1 MRRNVRLIHT
11 LAAFAVLASPALV
24 EAQAMSSAE
33 PFKVGTFGIDGAR
46 TVGLVLRD
54 ALIVDIAAANRAL
67 EMNPDY
73 ATVAMPDDMLELIG
87 QYEYG
92 LRYRLYD
99 IVNHLVEG
107 NMLTGNARPAYV
119 HDVADVDIQAPIQY
133 PSKIMNAAVNFYTH
147 ACEGCTE
154 EQLRQRTLERQQNRG
169 VPYLFLKPTRGAV
182 IGDGEDI
189 IMPFG
194 RDEIEYEV
202 ELAIVFGRTGKY
214 VSAAR
219 AYDYVFG
226 YMAAMDV
233 SDRGG
238 RPPGGYGS
246 GSDWFVGKGHDTFAP
261 HGPWIVPKE
270 FYGDPMQ
277 ELLQQ
282 TIVDGIA
289 RELHDAVSQTLFSAK
304 IIAESLPAL
313 LEKDSNAVRAGLND
327 LMRLTLAATSE
338 MRVLLMELR
347 PNTLTHTDLGKLLT
361 YLVDGAKGRT
371 LASINLQTK
380 GQEPNLPFNVK
391 INLYRI
397 AQEAL
402 NNIIKHA
409 QAEHVTMILTCDS
422 ESSDTS
428 PTSALLIVLQ
438 VRDDGCGFL
447 PDQVTAEH
455 MGLRIMRER
464 AAESNISL
472 EIKTA
477 VNQGTI
483 VEAAWGAIPL

>member
-1 MRRNVRLIHT
+1 MQRTARLTLT
-11 LAAFAVLASPALV
+11 LAALAFLASPGLV
-24 EAQAMSSAE
+24 VAQAMESAE
-33 PFKVGTFGIDGAR
+33 PFKVGTFGIDGAP

-67 EMNPDY
+67 EMNADY
-73 ATVAMPDDMLELIG
+73 VSVAMPDDMLELIG

-92 LRYRLYD
+92 LKYRLYE
-99 IVNHLVEG
+99 IVNHLVEDDLLSG
-107 NMLTGNARPAYV
+107 SARPSYV

-154 EQLRQRTLERQQNRG
+154 EELAQRTLDRQMNRG

-214 VSAAR
+214 ISAPR

-226 YMAAMDV
+226 YMAAMDI

-238 RPPGGYGS
+238 RPPGGFGS

-277 ELLQQ
+277 ELHQQ
-282 TIVDGIA
+282 TVVDGVTVQQA
-289 RELHDAVSQTLFSAK
+289 
-304 IIAESLPAL
+304 
-313 LEKDSNAVRAGLND
+313 RAGDMIHSIPELIEYASSLITVFPGD
-327 LMRLTLAATSE
+327 VMQSGTSGGTGAGRVQRATGS
-338 MRVLLMELR
+338 
-347 PNTLTHTDLGKLLT
+347 G
-361 YLVDGAKGRT
+361 YLVDGETIQARIEGIGT
-371 LASINLQTK
+371 LTH
-380 GQEPNLPFNVK
+380 
-391 INLYRI
+391 RI
-397 AQEAL
+397 
-402 NNIIKHA
+402 
-409 QAEHVTMILTCDS
+409 V
-422 ESSDTS
+422 
-428 PTSALLIVLQ
+428 
-438 VRDDGCGFL
+438 
-447 PDQVTAEH
+447 
-455 MGLRIMRER
+455 RER
-464 AAESNISL
+464 SVPDDLSGAQL
-472 EIKTA
+472 PPTA
-477 VNQGTI
+477 SYRGQG
-483 VEAAWGAIPL
+483 GRGGGGN